1 MKRWLLFISVFIW
14 CTLLYSQE
22 YSIIHNGL
30 TRTYR
35 LHLPDGYSPSESYPL
50 VINMHGMGSNAL
62 EQEIYTEF
70 NQVSDTGEF
79 IVVYPNGVNKL
90 WNVSSTGGVDDVGF
104 ISALIDTLDVL
115 YSIDLQ
121 RVYATGMSMGGFM
134 SYRLACE
141 LSHRIVAI
149 ASVTGLQA
157 FYPCNPGRPV
167 PVLQMHG
174 TADGVVPYSGVA
186 STIAHWVDHNDCP
199 TTPVIIDLPDID
211 TTDNS
216 TVTLSYYYPCN
227 DSTEVKLYTIHGG
240 GHTWPGASI
249 IIGVTNQDIHA
260 SNEIWNFFREY
271 DLSGHTNLEENETE
285 ESIFLAIY
293 PNPVSE
299 YAVIEAAGS
308 YTGPATLS
316 IYDMSGKPV
325 RQEQIHLPGRYLF
338 ERNNLSNGIYI
349 LKLETHFNVSTK
361 TFIIN

>member
-1 MKRWLLFISVFIW
+1 MKKWVLFISVFTW
-14 CTLLYSQE
+14 CTLLFSQE

-35 LHLPDGYSPSESYPL
+35 LYLPDGYNPSESYPL

-90 WNVSSTGGVDDVGF
+90 WNVSSTSGVDDVGF

-141 LSHRIVAI
+141 LSDRIAAI

-157 FYPCNPGRPV
+157 FFPCTPSRPV

-174 TADGVVPYSGVA
+174 TADGVVPYAGVA
-186 STIAHWVDHNDCP
+186 PTIANWVGYNACSTDP
-199 TTPVIIDLPDID
+199 LVYDLPDID

-216 TVTLSYYYPCN
+216 TVTVSQYFPCD
-227 DSTEVKLYTIHGG
+227 DSSEVLLYTINGG
-240 GHTWPGASI
+240 GHTWPGSNI
-249 IIGVTNQDIHA
+249 IIGITNQDIKA
-260 SNEIWNFFREY
+260 SNEIWGFFRKYTLEGTSSLAERY
-271 DLSGHTNLEENETE
+271 AEDAIKLS
-285 ESIFLAIY
+285 IY
-293 PNPVSE
+293 PNPAGD
-299 YAVIEAAGS
+299 YAAIEAGGI
-308 YTGPATLS
+308 YTGQAVMNV
-316 IYDMSGKPV
+316 YDITGRML
-325 RQEQIHLPGRYLF
+325 RHEQILIPGRYLF
-338 ERNNLSNGIYI
+338 ERKDLPGGLYVIKVETHANISAKVLI
-349 LKLETHFNVSTK
+349 LK
-361 TFIIN
+361 